1 MAKIL
6 NQFKN
11 KTSRTNN
18 HLDGNN
24 RALKRSISGVKVD
37 IYDVIEVIETIEW
50 NPVTSYYR
58 HTVGHQHT
66 YRRPKYIKK
75 DVSIRNYIG
84 YLINNR
90 CDLNGN
96 HYYNI
101 IYHIFINN
109 LLFIYLCMPDFRL

>member
-1 MAKIL
+1 MVYLI
-6 NQFKN
+6 
-11 KTSRTNN
+11 
-18 HLDGNN
+18 
-24 RALKRSISGVKVD
+24 GVKVD

-50 NPVTSYYR
+50 NTVMSYYR

-84 YLINNR
+84 HLINNR

-101 IYHIFINN
+101 IYHIFINY
-109 LLFIYLCMPDFRL
+109 LLFIYLCMPDFRLYESSFQLLSARRKNQCLKSCV